1 MSPMERRLEEMHADI
16 RAIDKLLRG
25 NGHPGLVTRVS
36 ILEDRAKRAAVVA
49 GGTASVIAAIIGLAA
64 KMI

>member
-1 MSPMERRLEEMHADI
+1 MSPMERRLEEMHEDI
-16 RAIDKLLRG
+16 RRIDKLLRG
-25 NGHPGLVTRVS
+25 NGQPGIVTRVS

-49 GGTASVIAAIIGLAA
+49 GGVASVIAAGIGLAA